1 MNTEDKEYDERAEDF
16 KLGQLDASLLDF
28 AQDRKSS
35 VGAERKT
42 ARLSAVGAEKKT
54 FKKQ

>member
-42 ARLSAVGAEKKT
+42 ATLSAVGAEKKT